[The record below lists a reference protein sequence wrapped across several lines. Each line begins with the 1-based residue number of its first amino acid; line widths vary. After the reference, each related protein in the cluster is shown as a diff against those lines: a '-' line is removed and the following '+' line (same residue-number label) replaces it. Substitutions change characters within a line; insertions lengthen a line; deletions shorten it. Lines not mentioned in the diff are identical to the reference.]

1 MKLPRVI
8 RLDPS
13 DTFIFERAAEPGE
26 WAVSGAFLFAGC
38 DPEQMGAKERHAFR
52 SGFLGAGSL
61 GFSTLV
67 TVSLASEEDRA
78 QAVKT
83 LALGFMKLGAPG
95 QGEALKAAEDEIA
108 FAASLCD
115 HPEGTLVAVERRVEN
130 GEVRERF
137 RTLKP
142 RENTPG
148 SDKLHAFARAFTFHE
163 VEGEGETPDEQ
174 VDLVSLMAE
183 KRLDSEPQ

>member
-13 DTFIFERAAEPGE
+13 DTFIFERVAEPGE
-26 WAVSGAFLFAGC
+26 WAVSGGFLFAGC
-38 DPEQMGAKERHAFR
+38 DPEAMQTKERHAFR
-52 SGFLGAGSL
+52 SGFLGTGSL

-67 TVSLASEEDRA
+67 TVSLVTQAERA
-78 QAVKT
+78 EAVA
-83 LALGFMKLGAPG
+83 ALTESFLSLGAPNRA
-95 QGEALKAAEDEIA
+95 EAEKAAHDEIA

-115 HPEGTLVAVERRVEN
+115 HPEGTLIAMERRMDE

-148 SDKLHAFARAFTFHE
+148 SDKLHAFSRAFTFHE
-163 VEGEGETPDEQ
+163 VEGEDEPQ
-174 VDLVSLMAE
+174 ERVDLVSLMKTKAPG
-183 KRLDSEPQ
+183 SGPQ